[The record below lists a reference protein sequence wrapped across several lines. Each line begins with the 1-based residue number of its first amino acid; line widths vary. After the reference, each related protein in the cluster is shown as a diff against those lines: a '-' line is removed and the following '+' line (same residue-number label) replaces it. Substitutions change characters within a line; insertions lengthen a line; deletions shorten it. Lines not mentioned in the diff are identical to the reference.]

1 MAGALFCFTLLCEN
15 NHSCYNDIRKTVDSI
30 EAKVVLYNI
39 HQGDIADHISLEV
52 KLQKGGTVMDV
63 KVVLDWKT
71 VAALGASVAGVILVV
86 KLDGDAAET
95 VSTHVVDAAKELA
108 IAGNSNR

>member
-1 MAGALFCFTLLCEN
+1 MI
-15 NHSCYNDIRKTVDSI
+15 YKKTVDSLGT
-30 EAKVVLYNI
+30 KVVIYFI
-39 HQGDIADHISLEV
+39 RQGDIADHISLEV
-52 KLQKGGTVMDV
+52 ELRKGGTVMDV

-86 KLDGDAAET
+86 KLDDDAAEK
-95 VSTHVVDAAKELA
+95 VSTHVVDAAKDLA

>member
-1 MAGALFCFTLLCEN
+1 MN
-15 NHSCYNDIRKTVDSI
+15 
-30 EAKVVLYNI
+30 
-39 HQGDIADHISLEV
+39 
-52 KLQKGGTVMDV
+52 V